1 MLNFVQYHSSPEFLY
16 ELIGDE
22 ELFKILDKFEGSL
35 QLKIV
40 VLKFI
45 GSSKSTINN
54 NEELFLLS

>member
-22 ELFKILDKFEGSL
+22 ELFKILDKFQGSL
-35 QLKIV
+35 RLKNV

-45 GSSKSTINN
+45 GSSRNTSSN